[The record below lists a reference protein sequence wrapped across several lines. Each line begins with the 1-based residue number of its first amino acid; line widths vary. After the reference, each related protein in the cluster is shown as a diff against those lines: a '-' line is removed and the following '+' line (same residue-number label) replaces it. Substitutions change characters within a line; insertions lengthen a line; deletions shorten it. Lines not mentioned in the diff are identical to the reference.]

1 MRPPLT
7 HAVVSSVN
15 LHVLGRT
22 HTGVVAQGVVAGSR
36 STDADVSC
44 ALVDVCTGGKR
55 ESRKRLK
62 TFYIRGLEGRPV
74 VTSL

>member
-36 STDADVSC
+36 STDANVSC
-44 ALVDVCTGGKR
+44 ALVDICTEEET
-55 ESRKRLK
+55 ESPEK
-62 TFYIRGLEGRPV
+62 
-74 VTSL
+74 S